1 MGKVKKL
8 LLIQPHSDDLLFS
21 CSHLLFDDSF
31 EKQVLTIE
39 NNPKRIKED
48 KELYSFL
55 SIKFNHLDVPFDDQS
70 YYGYHKAYKEVT
82 VEDSYNYLL
91 EFFNKQILDD
101 IECQLREFLNRFFK
115 ENKKND
121 VVVVAPW
128 GVGHPFH
135 IFVRDLIEKILSDVT
150 IWYYREFPHS
160 YKKRSK
166 IQVEK
171 QQNEYQLLHSMPIES
186 FEDIKWSLS
195 KKFYKTQSGLLFFEQ
210 GYIKKKLPEELYIQQ
225 N

>member
-70 YYGYHKAYKEVT
+70 YYGYHKTYKE
-82 VEDSYNYLL
+82 DFRLPLSSLYFRKSYS
-91 EFFNKQILDD
+91 
-101 IECQLREFLNRFFK
+101 RFRK
-115 ENKKND
+115 
-121 VVVVAPW
+121 
-128 GVGHPFH
+128 
-135 IFVRDLIEKILSDVT
+135 
-150 IWYYREFPHS
+150 YR
-160 YKKRSK
+160 
-166 IQVEK
+166 
-171 QQNEYQLLHSMPIES
+171 
-186 FEDIKWSLS
+186 
-195 KKFYKTQSGLLFFEQ
+195 
-210 GYIKKKLPEELYIQQ
+210 
-225 N
+225 

>member
-1 MGKVKKL
+1 MV
-8 LLIQPHSDDLLFS
+8 
-21 CSHLLFDDSF
+21 
-31 EKQVLTIE
+31 
-39 NNPKRIKED
+39 
-48 KELYSFL
+48 
-55 SIKFNHLDVPFDDQS
+55 
-70 YYGYHKAYKEVT
+70 
-82 VEDSYNYLL
+82 
-91 EFFNKQILDD
+91 
-101 IECQLREFLNRFFK
+101 
-115 ENKKND
+115 
-121 VVVVAPW
+121 
-128 GVGHPFH
+128 
-135 IFVRDLIEKILSDVT
+135 DVT

-186 FEDIKWSLS
+186 FEDIKWSLA